1 MGPYL
6 NVLIGLAVGALVV
19 IQGAMNT
26 RVMLALGSAMSA
38 TLVSFI
44 VGAFTLFA
52 VMVVTG
58 HIGTVQNI
66 SQAPRWGLLAGIAGV
81 LLVMGMAFLIPRI
94 GAAHAVALLV
104 CGQAFTSL
112 LFDHFGLLGV
122 PVIEIS
128 MSRIVGCCLLALG
141 AIIIGR

>member
-6 NVLIGLAVGALVV
+6 NVLVGLAVGALVV

-26 RVMLALGSAMSA
+26 RVMLAMGSAMSA
-38 TLVSFI
+38 TLVNFI
-44 VGAFTLFA
+44 IGAITLFGL
-52 VMVVTG
+52 MVVTG
-58 HIGTVQNI
+58 HLSTLQNL
-66 SQAPRWGLLAGIAGV
+66 SQAPRWGLLAGVAGV
-81 LLVMGMAFLIPRI
+81 LLVMGTAFLIPRI
-94 GAAHAVALLV
+94 GTAHVVALLV

-128 MSRIVGCCLLALG
+128 MTRVIGCLLLGGGALLV
-141 AIIIGR
+141 GR